1 MAKRKVLRYPL
12 LTRPSTW
19 GLELALSYPD
29 EIEEG
34 LERLQESLH
43 HPEAVKQGLTAVEF
57 LIRELEEYA
66 CRLLESEG
74 EDTDISHILY
84 DDDCLDGVR
93 ISSAKAVI
101 IHANVLRDA
110 IEEKN
115 LDEALIRMMLMTA
128 AAIRMEIFEDAMW
141 GLHSE
146 QYMSKGGRASGAIRR
161 EKAAVEHHRIAVDA
175 KKLLRDGVPRHE
187 LSSRLAKRYPLTP
200 RRIRDVLKERGI
212 YKKKRKPT

>member
-12 LTRPSTW
+12 LRRPDTL

-29 EIEEG
+29 EIEAG
-34 LERLQESLH
+34 LERLQDSLD
-43 HPEAVKQGLTAVEF
+43 HPESVKQGLTAVEF
-57 LIRELEEYA
+57 LIRDFEKYA

-74 EDTDISHILY
+74 EDTEYSHILY
-84 DDDCLDGVR
+84 DEDHLDGVR

-101 IHANVLRDA
+101 IHAQNLRDA

-128 AAIRMEIFEDAMW
+128 SAIRMEIFEDAMW

-146 QYMSKGGRASGAIRR
+146 QHMSKGGLASGAIRR
-161 EKAAVEHHRIAVDA
+161 EKAAVGHHRIAVEA

-187 LSSRLAKRYPLTP
+187 LCSRLAKRYPLTP
-200 RRIRDVLKERGI
+200 RRIRDVLKARGI

>member
-43 HPEAVKQGLTAVEF
+43 HPESVKQGLTAVEF
-57 LIRELEEYA
+57 LIRDFEKYA

-74 EDTDISHILY
+74 EDTHISHILY

-101 IHANVLRDA
+101 IQANNLRYA

>member
-34 LERLQESLH
+34 LERLQDSLD

-57 LIRELEEYA
+57 LIRKFEEDA

-74 EDTDISHILY
+74 EDTEYSHIFY
-84 DDDCLDGVR
+84 NGSVDGVR

-101 IHANVLRDA
+101 IHALNLRDA

-128 AAIRMEIFEDAMW
+128 AVIRMEIFEDAMW

-146 QYMSKGGRASGAIRR
+146 QHMSKGGRASGAIRR
-161 EKAAVEHHRIAVDA
+161 EKAAVGHHRIAVEA
-175 KKLLRDGVPRHE
+175 KKLLRDGVPQRE
-187 LSSRLAKRYPLTP
+187 LCSTLAERYPLTP
-200 RRIRDVLKERGI
+200 RRIRDVLKARGI
-212 YKKKRKPT
+212 YMKKRKPT

>member
-12 LTRPSTW
+12 LTRPFTL

-34 LERLQESLH
+34 LERLHESLD

-57 LIRELEEYA
+57 LIRDFEKCA
-66 CRLLESEG
+66 RRLLESEG
-74 EDTDISHILY
+74 EDTEYSHIFC
-84 DDDCLDGVR
+84 DDGVDGVR

-101 IHANVLRDA
+101 IHALNLRDA

-146 QYMSKGGRASGAIRR
+146 QHMSKGGLASGAIRR
-161 EKAAVEHHRIAVDA
+161 EKAAVGHNRIAVEA
-175 KKLLRDGVPRHE
+175 KKLLRDGVPQHE
-187 LSSRLAKRYPLTP
+187 LCSSLEKRYPLTS
-200 RRIRDVLKERGI
+200 RRIRDVLKARGI

>member
-74 EDTDISHILY
+74 EDTHISHILY

-146 QYMSKGGRASGAIRR
+146 QHMSKGGLASAAIRR
-161 EKAAVEHHRIAVDA
+161 EKAAVGHHRIAVEA

>member
-1 MAKRKVLRYPL
+1 M
-12 LTRPSTW
+12 

-29 EIEEG
+29 EIEAG
-34 LERLQESLH
+34 LERLQDSLD
-43 HPEAVKQGLTAVEF
+43 HPESVKQGLTAVEF
-57 LIRELEEYA
+57 LIRDFEKYA

-74 EDTDISHILY
+74 EDTEFSHILY
-84 DDDCLDGVR
+84 DEDHLDGVR

-101 IHANVLRDA
+101 IHAKNLRDA

-115 LDEALIRMMLMTA
+115 LDEALIRMMSMTA
-128 AAIRMEIFEDAMW
+128 AVMRTEIFEDAMW

-146 QYMSKGGRASGAIRR
+146 QHMSKGGRTSGAIRR

-175 KKLLRDGVPRHE
+175 KKLLLDGVPQHE
-187 LSSRLAKRYPLTP
+187 LCSILAERYSLTP
-200 RRIRDVLKERGI
+200 RRIRDVLKVRGI

>member
-1 MAKRKVLRYPL
+1 M
-12 LTRPSTW
+12 
-19 GLELALSYPD
+19 
-29 EIEEG
+29 
-34 LERLQESLH
+34 
-43 HPEAVKQGLTAVEF
+43 
-57 LIRELEEYA
+57 
-66 CRLLESEG
+66 ESEG
-74 EDTDISHILY
+74 EDTHISHILY

-101 IHANVLRDA
+101 IHANNLRYA

-146 QYMSKGGRASGAIRR
+146 QHMSKGGRASGAIRR
-161 EKAAVEHHRIAVDA
+161 EKAAVEHHRIAVEA

-187 LSSRLAKRYPLTP
+187 LCSRLARRYPLTT
-200 RRIRDVLKERGI
+200 RRIRDVLKARGI
-212 YKKKRKPT
+212 